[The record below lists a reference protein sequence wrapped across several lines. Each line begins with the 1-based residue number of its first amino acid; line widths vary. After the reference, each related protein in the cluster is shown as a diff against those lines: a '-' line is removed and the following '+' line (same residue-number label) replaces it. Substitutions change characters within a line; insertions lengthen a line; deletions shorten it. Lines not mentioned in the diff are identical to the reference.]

1 MHTFVP
7 GKFTRAELSNFER
20 VIEDSEGNEYGVNM
34 VGDVVDADGNY
45 AGHFNGAVIT
55 EHAEPVYF
63 TYLVTDAEA
72 PEGLFRVPKKFVF
85 KTGVKETALEK
96 RQYLAPIGSGF

>member
-34 VGDVVDADGNY
+34 IGDVVDADGNY

-63 TYLVTDAEA
+63 KFLVEAELDA

-85 KTGVKETALEK
+85 KTGVKEK
-96 RQYLAPIGSGF
+96 YPYLAPISWGM